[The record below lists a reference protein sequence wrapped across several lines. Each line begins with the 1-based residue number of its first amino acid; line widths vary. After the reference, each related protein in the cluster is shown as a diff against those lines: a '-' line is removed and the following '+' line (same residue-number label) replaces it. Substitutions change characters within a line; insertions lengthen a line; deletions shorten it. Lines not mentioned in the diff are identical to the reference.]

1 MLVGKIQRSYKMSK
15 RADFWEAWSMLTAQ
29 EARLTPQPVNSVPV
43 WDIAIDKCQSFA
55 QWGRET
61 TVVCE
66 TITLGPHFDPLLSLH
81 LFCFSGSLTV
91 NWALVCSLSNR
102 HIHKHPYWT
111 VITRHVAVTGL
122 SMLWLKVIG
131 PQNFWGNFFPQ
142 SLPLSFSSCFLR
154 LFPISLTRKST
165 RGLELLDVRVEVKSV
180 SSVPV
185 KHIDLICEMAFKVK
199 SRKKF
204 LCGSI
209 WIPSWIKLTLKNACS
224 SI

>member
-29 EARLTPQPVNSVPV
+29 VWLRSPWTPSV

-61 TVVCE
+61 TGVCE
-66 TITLGPHFDPLLSLH
+66 TITLGPQFDPLLSLH

-111 VITRHVAVTGL
+111 VKTRRVAVTGL

-131 PQNFWGNFFPQ
+131 PQNIWGN
-142 SLPLSFSSCFLR
+142 
-154 LFPISLTRKST
+154 LFP
-165 RGLELLDVRVEVKSV
+165 SV
-180 SSVPV
+180 SST
-185 KHIDLICEMAFKVK
+185 FF
-199 SRKKF
+199 F
-204 LCGSI
+204 LMLSS
-209 WIPSWIKLTLKNACS
+209 PFPHLPDQEVNQRSWAS
-224 SI
+224 WR

>member
-61 TVVCE
+61 TGVCE

-111 VITRHVAVTGL
+111 VKTRRVAVTGL

-131 PQNFWGNFFPQ
+131 PQNIWGNFFP
-142 SLPLSFSSCFLR
+142 SVSSTFFSSCFLH

-165 RGLELLDVRVEVKSV
+165 RGLELLDIRVEVKSV

-185 KHIDLICEMAFKVK
+185 KHIDLICEMAFQVK

-204 LCGSI
+204 FCGSI
-209 WIPSWIKLTLKNACS
+209 WIPSWIKLTLKKCL
-224 SI
+224 